1 VIKDLILIER
11 AVLQYKNGSTFS
23 SISSSYNNTCSF
35 SSSDN
40 SSYSVDSA
48 SIGAASA
55 TDETDETTSETTT
68 TDRGH
73 EIKFGDCIIVYI
85 NGIPAPRY
93 ESDRAVPPSY
103 AFLLQ
108 SFHRLIDS
116 GRAAVSFTSFLNIYR
131 YILKRSPTDNW
142 GFTLE
147 SCWGYYTSWEMP
159 KIGECPELEDE
170 QLQVL
175 ESLL

>member
-1 VIKDLILIER
+1 MIKDLILIER

-55 TDETDETTSETTT
+55 TDETDETTSETAT
-68 TDRGH
+68 TDRGREID

-116 GRAAVSFTSFLNIYR
+116 GRAAVSFTSFLNIY
-131 YILKRSPTDNW
+131 
-142 GFTLE
+142 
-147 SCWGYYTSWEMP
+147 
-159 KIGECPELEDE
+159 IGIF
-170 QLQVL
+170 
-175 ESLL
+175 